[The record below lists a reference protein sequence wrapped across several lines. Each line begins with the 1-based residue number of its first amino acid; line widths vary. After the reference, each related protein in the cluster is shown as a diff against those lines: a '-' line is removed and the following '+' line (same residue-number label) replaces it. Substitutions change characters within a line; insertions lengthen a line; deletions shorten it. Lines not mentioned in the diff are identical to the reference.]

1 MSDLSDYPDQW
12 ECLCMIDS
20 RGDPLPEIEVVPQ
33 ERIARLT
40 AALDEAKRG
49 LEQIAERGTSQI
61 PVKHPRRGEQPAY
74 TTYRAVENEYAQI
87 ARETLSTIERG
98 SDDK

>member
-33 ERIARLT
+33 ERVARLT
-40 AALDEAKRG
+40 AALDEAKLG
-49 LEQIAERGTSQI
+49 LKRISHGTYKGPISY
-61 PVKHPRRGEQPAY
+61 GATESAD
-74 TTYRAVENEYAQI
+74 N
-87 ARETLSTIERG
+87 TLDRISTIERG
-98 SDDK
+98 SDD